1 MTVRRRFL
9 LTPSFARLI
18 RREMG
23 GPHHVEGFFPEQRER
38 SSWVRLEQ
46 ERGLLILKTA
56 DPHGEIENQTE
67 IPVAHAHAL
76 LDACAAEVEYTR
88 TALSIGE
95 GHALVDEIIRP
106 RVLQLVTVEFTSDG
120 EARGFR
126 PLEWFGPEVTG
137 DPRYT
142 NQSIALRGLEEAA
155 EIPLSDAAL
164 NSLIDTLEGSFR
176 AQARVA
182 INRPKAKQVPVTRV
196 KAQTGDQAT
205 KVNLEE
211 IEEAMMREMEK
222 TLQKGK
228 PE

>member
-1 MTVRRRFL
+1 MRGAELR
-9 LTPSFARLI
+9 
-18 RREMG
+18 
-23 GPHHVEGFFPEQRER
+23 HVEGFFPEQRDR
-38 SSWVRLEQ
+38 SSWVRLE
-46 ERGLLILKTA
+46 EEKGLLILKTA
-56 DPHGEIENQTE
+56 GPHGEVEDQTE
-67 IPVAHAHAL
+67 IPVTHAQAL
-76 LDACAAEVEYTR
+76 LDVCAGEVDYTR
-88 TALSIGE
+88 TALPIGE

-106 RVLQLVTVEFTSDG
+106 RVLHLVTVEFTSDG

-126 PLEWFGPEVTG
+126 PLEWFGPEVTA

-142 NQSIALRGLEEAA
+142 NQSIALRGLDEAP

-164 NSLIDTLEGSFR
+164 NSLIDTLDGRFP

-182 INRPKAKQVPVTRV
+182 INRPKAKQVPVTRA
-196 KAQTGDQAT
+196 KAQTGGET
-205 KVNLEE
+205 VKVNLDE